1 MSLPAARL
9 AAFATRRPAI
19 VLAAALVLVG
29 LALWRAPAIEMR
41 TSNLDLIDQD
51 LPEVHHFL
59 EFAQAF
65 GTPNALVV
73 VLEGGDETARQ
84 AAVMGLAP
92 KLRALPEVRVVL
104 DRPPYSDEVLAEN
117 GLDPFLANDD
127 RSMYFLFVQPRDE
140 RSSTAALAP
149 FVKNV
154 RAAIQASSLGA
165 VRAGLTGIP
174 TYALDDQEIIQSDIT
189 RLSLISLVLILGLF
203 ALGFPSF
210 SGPITACLTLLASLA
225 VCLGFVSFY
234 PGHLTILSAMFASM
248 LFGLGIDYGIHIVHH
263 VEVLRGQGADKA
275 EAVTRAYED
284 LQSPLNTAVL
294 TTAGVFFALI
304 FSGFKGFAEL
314 GLIAGTS
321 LLICYLAMVTVLP
334 ALWMVMPSRGTR
346 SRNHDGTG
354 RLLFHLQRPWS
365 GALMLLLTLGLLLVG
380 WPHFDNNYLNLQ
392 PADSQ
397 AAQLERRM
405 REHSD
410 YSPYFA
416 AFIAPDRDAAIRLS
430 DRLRMEASVSDV
442 RSLADLDEEGTDQA
456 HQAPAEFRD
465 VFVDAKGRYAVYA
478 YPGIDIWD
486 EQANRTFIQAMRA
499 IDPQC
504 TGMPFLADFMIAR
517 AKRALEITAL
527 LSMGLLLVI
536 TYLGFR
542 NIRDTLLAVAIPVG
556 SMIWLGGCLKLLGVP
571 FTPLN
576 VMAIPIV
583 LGIAVDDAVHITH
596 RFRANRGD
604 LRATLIQAGHGV
616 VLTSATTLAAFG
628 TVVFTRHRG
637 LRGFSLAL
645 SIGVAAALLLAVML
659 LPAMLQKLGGTPK
672 DPEPH

>member
-9 AAFATRRPAI
+9 AAFATRRPK
-19 VLAAALVLVG
+19 LVLVITLVLVA

-51 LPEVHHFL
+51 LPEVEHFL
-59 EFAQAF
+59 SFARAF

-73 VLEGGDETARQ
+73 VLEGGDELARQ
-84 AAVMGLAP
+84 AAVRELAP

-104 DRPPYSDEVLAEN
+104 DRPPYADEVLAEN
-117 GLDPFLANDD
+117 GLDPYLANDD
-127 RSMYFLFVQPRDE
+127 HSLYFLFVQPRDE

-149 FVKNV
+149 FVKDV
-154 RAAIQASSLGA
+154 RNAIQTSALEE

-174 TYALDDQEIIQSDIT
+174 TYALDDQEIIQNDIT
-189 RLSLISLVLILGLF
+189 RLSLISLILILALF
-203 ALGFPSF
+203 TLGFPSF
-210 SGPITACLTLLASLA
+210 SGPLTACLTLLASLA
-225 VCLGFVSFY
+225 VCLGFISLY
-234 PGHLTILSAMFASM
+234 PGHLTLLSAMFASM

-263 VEVLRGQGADKA
+263 VEVLRSGGSSKA
-275 EAVTRAYED
+275 EAITRAYED
-284 LQSPLNTAVL
+284 LQNPLNTAVL
-294 TTAGVFFALI
+294 TTAAVFYALM

-321 LLICYLAMVTVLP
+321 LLICYLAMVTLLP
-334 ALWMVMPSRGTR
+334 ALWMLLPGRAVRVR
-346 SRNHDGTG
+346 SHDGTG
-354 RLLFHLQRPWS
+354 TLLFWLQHRWTGP
-365 GALMLLLTLGLLLVG
+365 LILLLTVALVVVG

-392 PADSQ
+392 PVNSE

-416 AFIAPDRDAAIRLS
+416 AFIAPNRDAAIRLG

-456 HQAPAEFRD
+456 HQAPSEFRD
-465 VFVDAKGRYAVYA
+465 VFIDAQGRYAVYA
-478 YPGIDIWD
+478 YPSIDIWD
-486 EQANRTFIQAMRA
+486 EQANRQFIQAMRA
-499 IDPQC
+499 IDPQS

-527 LSMGLLLVI
+527 LSIGLLLVI

-542 NIRDTLLAVAIPVG
+542 NLRDTLISVAIPIG

-596 RFRANRGD
+596 RFRANDGD
-604 LRATLIQAGHGV
+604 LRATLIKAGHGV

-628 TVVFTRHRG
+628 AVIFTSHRG

-645 SIGVAAALLLAVML
+645 SIGVAAALVLAVLLLPML
-659 LPAMLQKLGGTPK
+659 LKIFQGAKTKSL
-672 DPEPH
+672 EP